1 MGHNTTTRL
10 GSAVSL
16 WLTLD
21 MEKVEKNSAESDK
34 IAHKLE
40 EERLR
45 LEQERLDSWARME
58 AAGGSIE
65 DILQQGSSTATEVVE
80 SEVDEFFD

>member
-1 MGHNTTTRL
+1 
-10 GSAVSL
+10 
-16 WLTLD
+16 

-34 IAHKLE
+34 IAHELE

-45 LEQERLDSWARME
+45 LEQERLDSLARME
-58 AAGGSIE
+58 VAGGSIE
-65 DILQQGSSTATEVVE
+65 DVLQQGNSAATEVVE